1 MKKFALLIVMFLLTV
16 AVADAQGFFKKVGK
30 EAKDKTADRT
40 ESTVDKAVDKAFD
53 ALDNLLTGK
62 KDKKGK
68 KGKKANNLDE
78 DDEDEEE
85 DGEERPDA
93 GTWDCTNPECL
104 HKGNTG
110 KFCAECGS
118 KRTVEFDAALNL
130 YGVYASKKIAF
141 LPGSAELKFQ
151 SFNEIQKIAEY
162 IKNTS
167 GTRLIVQVLY
177 YNTAVDPKEAALA
190 EDRAENIVK
199 ALVELGCDE
208 FSLKAEDPDYG
219 PGVPEKDRANLK
231 GLYVVFTKK

>member
-78 DDEDEEE
+78 DDED
-85 DGEERPDA
+85 GEERPDA

-118 KRTVEFDAALNL
+118 KRTVGFDAALNL

-162 IKNTS
+162 IKNTP